1 MFASLLPT
9 HCLPHVPV
17 FPPLPS
23 DQEHEPAGGKVGP
36 WPKYCPTRPRR
47 ATWGRMWMAQASQGS
62 PGAVSVG
69 HGIGSP
75 GNEGTAR
82 DRGTGA
88 PGSNLTADDHTAPA
102 DVSSS
107 ATDADRQKADKGL
120 MEGTKKGPA
129 QPS

>member
-1 MFASLLPT
+1 
-9 HCLPHVPV
+9 
-17 FPPLPS
+17 
-23 DQEHEPAGGKVGP
+23 
-36 WPKYCPTRPRR
+36 
-47 ATWGRMWMAQASQGS
+47 MAQASQGA

-88 PGSNLTADDHTAPA
+88 PGSNLTADDHTSPA
-102 DVSSS
+102 DVSSAS
-107 ATDADRQKADKGL
+107 DAGPQEADKGL
-120 MEGTKKGPA
+120 MDGTKKGPA